1 MFLKDFD
8 LGFKYIEVPFT
19 DSNSKPLV
27 IEIKSNRAIPLNLKV
42 ECLLMVML

>member
-19 DSNSKPLV
+19 DSNSKPLG
-27 IEIKSNRAIPLNLKV
+27 IEIKSNRAIPLNLKI